1 MTLEEL
7 IKLIENRL
15 ADTANKKVLAISIG
29 DIEQLSKLEK
39 DEHSTSTLLS
49 QLKQVQNAAI

>member
-15 ADTANKKVLAISIG
+15 ADTANKKVLATSIG